1 MTKNPPF
8 RLKNYPLSII
18 NIIVNNFDE
27 NPLMMERA
35 FIRALNSIVAETES
49 KRVRRK
55 SLAPIFWNISP
66 TRRSIQE
73 EWEEEGSKK
82 GACFRK
88 SEFNSGAEFSF
99 FNSSREKASCLL
111 LFLLLHW
118 ILSSISLQI
127 IQEIIPRPCDSTR
140 ERKRK
145 GREELFSSPI
155 LSLHGDL
162 ILKMYV

>member
-18 NIIVNNFDE
+18 NIIVNNFNE

-49 KRVRRK
+49 KQVRR
-55 SLAPIFWNISP
+55 IFWNISP

-111 LFLLLHW
+111 LFLLFHW

-127 IQEIIPRPCDSTR
+127 IQEIIPRPCDSR
-140 ERKRK
+140 ERKREK
-145 GREELFSSPI
+145 LFSSPI

>member
-27 NPLMMERA
+27 NRLMERA

-49 KRVRRK
+49 KQVRR
-55 SLAPIFWNISP
+55 IFWNISP

-88 SEFNSGAEFSF
+88 SEFNSGAEFNF

-140 ERKRK
+140 ERKRE
-145 GREELFSSPI
+145 GREKLFSFPI

>member
-1 MTKNPPF
+1 MTKNPSF

-27 NPLMMERA
+27 NRLMMERV

-49 KRVRRK
+49 KQVRR
-55 SLAPIFWNISP
+55 IFWNISP
-66 TRRSIQE
+66 MRRSIQE

-140 ERKRK
+140 ERKRE
-145 GREELFSSPI
+145 GREKLFSFPI

>member
-27 NPLMMERA
+27 NRLMERA

-49 KRVRRK
+49 KQVRR
-55 SLAPIFWNISP
+55 IFWNISP

-99 FNSSREKASCLL
+99 FNSSREKARCLL

-140 ERKRK
+140 ERKRE
-145 GREELFSSPI
+145 GREKLFSFPI

>member
-27 NPLMMERA
+27 DPLMMERA

-49 KRVRRK
+49 KQVRR
-55 SLAPIFWNISP
+55 IFWNISP

-73 EWEEEGSKK
+73 EWEEERSKK

-140 ERKRK
+140 ERKRE
-145 GREELFSSPI
+145 GREKLFSFPI

>member
-27 NPLMMERA
+27 NRLMERA
-35 FIRALNSIVAETES
+35 FIRALNSIVAESES
-49 KRVRRK
+49 KQVRR
-55 SLAPIFWNISP
+55 IFWNISP

-140 ERKRK
+140 ERKRE
-145 GREELFSSPI
+145 GREKLFSFPI

>member
-1 MTKNPPF
+1 MTKNPLF

-27 NPLMMERA
+27 NPLMMETA
-35 FIRALNSIVAETES
+35 FIRALNSIVVETES
-49 KRVRRK
+49 KQVRR
-55 SLAPIFWNISP
+55 IFWNISP

-99 FNSSREKASCLL
+99 FNSSKASCLL

-140 ERKRK
+140 ERKREK
-145 GREELFSSPI
+145 LFSSPI

-162 ILKMYV
+162 ISLKMYV

>member
-27 NPLMMERA
+27 NRLMERV
-35 FIRALNSIVAETES
+35 FIRTLNSIVAETES
-49 KRVRRK
+49 KQVRR
-55 SLAPIFWNISP
+55 IFWNISP

-140 ERKRK
+140 ERKRE

-162 ILKMYV
+162 ILKMYVWKYN

>member
-1 MTKNPPF
+1 
-8 RLKNYPLSII
+8 
-18 NIIVNNFDE
+18 
-27 NPLMMERA
+27 MMERA

-49 KRVRRK
+49 KQVRR
-55 SLAPIFWNISP
+55 IFWNISP

-127 IQEIIPRPCDSTR
+127 IQEIIPRPCDSR
-140 ERKRK
+140 ERKREK
-145 GREELFSSPI
+145 LFSSPI

-162 ILKMYV
+162 ISLKNVCIKI

>member
-140 ERKRK
+140 ERKREK
-145 GREELFSSPI
+145 LFSSPI

-162 ILKMYV
+162 ISLKMYV

>member
-27 NPLMMERA
+27 NRLMERA

-49 KRVRRK
+49 KQVRR
-55 SLAPIFWNISP
+55 IFWNISP

-140 ERKRK
+140 ERKRE

>member
-27 NPLMMERA
+27 NRLMERA

-55 SLAPIFWNISP
+55 SFAPIFWNISP

-145 GREELFSSPI
+145 KLFSSPI

>member
-27 NPLMMERA
+27 NPLMMETA
-35 FIRALNSIVAETES
+35 YIRALNSIVAETES

-82 GACFRK
+82 GAWRAFDRA
-88 SEFNSGAEFSF
+88 NLIQDPNLVFSILHAKRRAAFSSSSSFIGF
-99 FNSSREKASCLL
+99 FLRSRCKLFKK
-111 LFLLLHW
+111 LFLVHA
-118 ILSSISLQI
+118 I
-127 IQEIIPRPCDSTR
+127 R
-140 ERKRK
+140 ERE
-145 GREELFSSPI
+145 RERNYFLLRFWVYMEI
-155 LSLHGDL
+155 
-162 ILKMYV
+162 

>member
-49 KRVRRK
+49 KQVRR
-55 SLAPIFWNISP
+55 IFWNISP

-127 IQEIIPRPCDSTR
+127 IQEIIPRPCDSR
-140 ERKRK
+140 ERKREK
-145 GREELFSSPI
+145 LFSSPI

>member
-27 NPLMMERA
+27 NRLMERA

-49 KRVRRK
+49 KQVRR
-55 SLAPIFWNISP
+55 IFWNISP

-111 LFLLLHW
+111 LFLLIGFFLRSRCKLFKKLFLVHA
-118 ILSSISLQI
+118 I
-127 IQEIIPRPCDSTR
+127 RR
-140 ERKRK
+140 ERERE
-145 GREELFSSPI
+145 REERNYFLLRF
-155 LSLHGDL
+155 
-162 ILKMYV
+162 

>member
-27 NPLMMERA
+27 NRLMMETA

-49 KRVRRK
+49 KQVRR
-55 SLAPIFWNISP
+55 IFWNISP

-140 ERKRK
+140 ERKRE
-145 GREELFSSPI
+145 GREKLFSFPI

>member
-27 NPLMMERA
+27 NRLMMERV

-49 KRVRRK
+49 KQVRR
-55 SLAPIFWNISP
+55 IFWNISP

-99 FNSSREKASCLL
+99 FNSSREKTSCLL

-140 ERKRK
+140 ERKREK
-145 GREELFSSPI
+145 LFSSPI

-162 ILKMYV
+162 ISLKMYV

>member
-27 NPLMMERA
+27 NRLMERV

-49 KRVRRK
+49 KQVRR
-55 SLAPIFWNISP
+55 IFWNISP

-145 GREELFSSPI
+145 KLFSSPI

-162 ILKMYV
+162 ISLKMYV